1 MDTIAPWEVFVRA
14 TALHQFVKDHEPW
27 LWPIMQSL
35 HYLGACLL
43 IGTVGLFDL
52 RALGLAKGI
61 VPGAIHRLIPV
72 GVGGYV
78 SNMLLG
84 VVFFFGHPD
93 QYFYND
99 AFRLKLSLMAVA
111 GINILVF
118 YGTGAFAEVR
128 MLPAGADAS
137 LRVKIIT
144 GTSLAV
150 WVGVIVCGR
159 MITFFRP
166 PFFH

>member
-1 MDTIAPWEVFVRA
+1 MDIAPWEVFVRG
-14 TALHQFVKDHEPW
+14 TALHHFVHTYEQW
-27 LWPIMQSL
+27 LWPILQSL
-35 HYLGACLL
+35 HYVGACLV

-61 VPGAIHRLIPV
+61 VLGALHRLIPL

-93 QYFYND
+93 QYFYNN
-99 AFRLKLSLMAVA
+99 AFRLKLTLMAVA

-128 MLPAGADAS
+128 TLPAGADAS

-144 GTSLAV
+144 AISLGV
-150 WVGVIVCGR
+150 WVGVLTCGR

>member
-1 MDTIAPWEVFVRA
+1 MEIQPWEVLVRA
-14 TALHQFVKDHEPW
+14 TALHQFVKVHEMW
-27 LWPIMQSL
+27 LWPILQSL
-35 HYLGACLL
+35 HYLGACLV

-61 VPGAIHRLIPV
+61 VPGAIHRLIPL
-72 GVGGYV
+72 GIGGYV

-99 AFRLKLSLMAVA
+99 AFRLKITLMAVA

-128 MLPAGADAS
+128 ALPAGADAS

-150 WVGVIVCGR
+150 WVGVLICGR

>member
-1 MDTIAPWEVFVRA
+1 MDIAPWEVFVRS
-14 TALHQFVKDHEPW
+14 TALHHFVHTYEQW
-27 LWPIMQSL
+27 LWPILQSL
-35 HYLGACLL
+35 HYVGACLL

-52 RALGLAKGI
+52 RALGLAKGMAL
-61 VPGAIHRLIPV
+61 GALHRLIPL

-78 SNMLLG
+78 WNMLLG

-93 QYFYND
+93 QYFYNN
-99 AFRLKLSLMAVA
+99 AFRLKLSLMALA

-128 MLPAGADAS
+128 ALPAGADAS
-137 LRVKIIT
+137 PRVKIIT
-144 GTSLAV
+144 AVSLCI
-150 WVGVIVCGR
+150 WVGVLTCGR